1 MNIYVGNLPF
11 SVRDNELSELFSEYG
26 EVKSANVIMDRS
38 SGLSKGYGFVEMDDK
53 NSAEEAIQYLNG
65 KEVKGRELRVNER
78 ASETRQKKV
87 NVDKANS

>member
-26 EVKSANVIMDRS
+26 EVKSSNVIMDRS

-53 NSAEEAIQYLNG
+53 NAAEEAIQYLNG
-65 KEVKGRELRVNER
+65 KEVKGRELRVNEAR
-78 ASETRQKKV
+78 PRP
-87 NVDKANS
+87 DKRR

>member
-65 KEVKGRELRVNER
+65 KEVKGRELRVNEAR
-78 ASETRQKKV
+78 PRP
-87 NVDKANS
+87 DKRR

>member
-65 KEVKGRELRVNER
+65 KEVK
-78 ASETRQKKV
+78 KV
-87 NVDKANS
+87 VSYALMRRDRDQTKEGKRR

>member
-38 SGLSKGYGFVEMDDK
+38 SGLS
-53 NSAEEAIQYLNG
+53 
-65 KEVKGRELRVNER
+65 
-78 ASETRQKKV
+78 
-87 NVDKANS
+87 

>member
-11 SVRDNELSELFSEYG
+11 SIRDNELSELFSEYG

-53 NSAEEAIQYLNG
+53 NAAEEAIQYLNG
-65 KEVKGRELRVNER
+65 KEVKGRELRVNEAR
-78 ASETRQKKV
+78 PRP
-87 NVDKANS
+87 DKRR

>member
-38 SGLSKGYGFVEMDDK
+38 SGLSKGYGFVEMDD
-53 NSAEEAIQYLNG
+53 NNAAEEAIQYLNG
-65 KEVKGRELRVNER
+65 KEVKGRELRVNEAR
-78 ASETRQKKV
+78 PRP
-87 NVDKANS
+87 DKRR

>member
-11 SVRDNELSELFSEYG
+11 SIRDNELSELFNEYG

-53 NSAEEAIQYLNG
+53 NAAEEAIQYLNG
-65 KEVKGRELRVNER
+65 KEVKGRELRVNEAR
-78 ASETRQKKV
+78 PRP
-87 NVDKANS
+87 DKRR

>member
-1 MNIYVGNLPF
+1 VNIYVGNLPF

-65 KEVKGRELRVNER
+65 KEVKGRELRVNEAR
-78 ASETRQKKV
+78 PRP
-87 NVDKANS
+87 DKRR

>member
-53 NSAEEAIQYLNG
+53 NAAEEAIQYLNG
-65 KEVKGRELRVNER
+65 KEVKGRELRVNEAR
-78 ASETRQKKV
+78 PRP
-87 NVDKANS
+87 DKRR

>member
-11 SVRDNELSELFSEYG
+11 SVRDNELTELFSEYG

-65 KEVKGRELRVNER
+65 KEVKGRELRVNEAR
-78 ASETRQKKV
+78 PRP
-87 NVDKANS
+87 DKRR

>member
-65 KEVKGRELRVNER
+65 KEVKGRELRVNE
-78 ASETRQKKV
+78 A
-87 NVDKANS
+87 

>member
-1 MNIYVGNLPF
+1 MNIYVGNLLI

-65 KEVKGRELRVNER
+65 KEVKGRELRVNEAR
-78 ASETRQKKV
+78 PRP
-87 NVDKANS
+87 DKRR

>member
-11 SVRDNELSELFSEYG
+11 RVRDNELSELFSEYG

-65 KEVKGRELRVNER
+65 KEVKGRELRVNEAR
-78 ASETRQKKV
+78 PRP
-87 NVDKANS
+87 DKRR

>member
-65 KEVKGRELRVNER
+65 KEVKGRELRVNEAR
-78 ASETRQKKV
+78 PRP
-87 NVDKANS
+87 DKRK

>member
-26 EVKSANVIMDRS
+26 EVKSANVILDRS

-53 NSAEEAIQYLNG
+53 NAAEEAIQYLNG
-65 KEVKGRELRVNER
+65 KEVKGRELRVNEAR
-78 ASETRQKKV
+78 PRP
-87 NVDKANS
+87 DKRR

>member
-1 MNIYVGNLPF
+1 M
-11 SVRDNELSELFSEYG
+11 SELFSEYG

-65 KEVKGRELRVNER
+65 KEVKGRELRVNEAR
-78 ASETRQKKV
+78 PRP
-87 NVDKANS
+87 DKRR

>member
-11 SVRDNELSELFSEYG
+11 SIRDNELSELFNEYG

-53 NSAEEAIQYLNG
+53 NAAEEAIQYLNG
-65 KEVKGRELRVNER
+65 FSIE
-78 ASETRQKKV
+78 SP
-87 NVDKANS
+87 

>member
-1 MNIYVGNLPF
+1 VNIYVGNLPF

-53 NSAEEAIQYLNG
+53 NAAEEAIQYLNG
-65 KEVKGRELRVNER
+65 KEVKGRELRVNEAR
-78 ASETRQKKV
+78 PRP
-87 NVDKANS
+87 DKRR

>member
-1 MNIYVGNLPF
+1 ML
-11 SVRDNELSELFSEYG
+11 ELFSEYG

-65 KEVKGRELRVNER
+65 KEVKGRELAR
-78 ASETRQKKV
+78 
-87 NVDKANS
+87 

>member
-11 SVRDNELSELFSEYG
+11 SIRDNELSEHFNEYG

-53 NSAEEAIQYLNG
+53 NAAEEAIQYLNG
-65 KEVKGRELRVNER
+65 KEVKGRELRVNEAR
-78 ASETRQKKV
+78 PRP
-87 NVDKANS
+87 DKRR

>member
-65 KEVKGRELRVNER
+65 KEVKGRELRVNEAR
-78 ASETRQKKV
+78 PRPDKRRQT
-87 NVDKANS
+87 

>member
-38 SGLSKGYGFVEMDDK
+38 SGLSKGYGFVEKDDK

-65 KEVKGRELRVNER
+65 KEVKGRELRVNEAR
-78 ASETRQKKV
+78 PRP
-87 NVDKANS
+87 DKRR

>member
-53 NSAEEAIQYLNG
+53 NAAQEAIQYLNG
-65 KEVKGRELRVNER
+65 KEVKGRELRVNEAR
-78 ASETRQKKV
+78 PRP
-87 NVDKANS
+87 DKRR

>member
-38 SGLSKGYGFVEMDDK
+38 SGLAKGYGFVEMDDK

-65 KEVKGRELRVNER
+65 KEVKGRELRVNEAR
-78 ASETRQKKV
+78 PRP
-87 NVDKANS
+87 DKRR